1 MQGSS
6 VLGFQMGTDQ
16 GIYPWVDT
24 LVMGNL
30 MGRRFWVVFKLTH
43 FVIYYMLGSG
53 GFVVGCLQVITE
65 GVLDPRLSWTDTCDV
80 QSRQPVDLVHGL
92 KTVKGLFLL
101 VPPRTPRISGYDVDT
116 HTVYV
121 VICYMCGIFY

>member
-1 MQGSS
+1 MFFLGEQG
-6 VLGFQMGTDQ
+6 GKRKHQ
-16 GIYPWVDT
+16 GMVSRVGHWT
-24 LVMGNL
+24 T
-30 MGRRFWVVFKLTH
+30 RVFKQTH

-121 VICYMCGIFY
+121 VICYICGIFY